1 MDFMT
6 TPALTPLGYLDSATS
21 ASALNLQFLAT
32 TATAGCGTESSSCL
46 VRGKFTQEILSIP
59 AAARCS
65 LAFQIPLVQS
75 LRQVLS
81 QLFQYTQVYS
91 LLASR

>member
-21 ASALNLQFLAT
+21 ASVLNLQFLAT
-32 TATAGCGTESSSCL
+32 TATAGRGTESSLCL

-59 AAARCS
+59 AAARSS
-65 LAFQIPLVQS
+65 LAFQIPLLLSRGQVP
-75 LRQVLS
+75 RQWY
-81 QLFQYTQVYS
+81 QHTQGY
-91 LLASR
+91 

>member
-1 MDFMT
+1 MT
-6 TPALTPLGYLDSATS
+6 TPALTPLSYLDSATS
-21 ASALNLQFLAT
+21 AALLNLPYHAT
-32 TATAGCGTESSSCL
+32 SATAGRGAESSLCL
-46 VRGKFTQEILSIP
+46 VRGKSTQETLSIP

>member
-6 TPALTPLGYLDSATS
+6 TPALTPLSYLGSATS
-21 ASALNLQFLAT
+21 AAVLDLPFLAIA
-32 TATAGCGTESSSCL
+32 ATAGRRAESSLCL

-65 LAFQIPLVQS
+65 LAFQIPLLLS
-75 LRQVLS
+75 LRQVPRQLYQHS
-81 QLFQYTQVYS
+81 QG
-91 LLASR
+91 